1 LKKEDNIEEFED
13 CIPLQVTGYGTTAI
27 EARGHALN
35 KLLDIIQ
42 AMRRLVQRE
51 ITQSRLTT
59 TMIESDITSESFHSE
74 SQDTLILDA
83 AYGIFRDY
91 RIAKALFVSTQENDI
106 GILRGFINDRIS
118 NISEL
123 SSLCLYYL
131 VIRYLFSDNNEI
143 DLLAYSSRSI

>member
-1 LKKEDNIEEFED
+1 LKKEDNVEEFED
-13 CIPLQVTGYGTTAI
+13 CIPLQVTSYGTTDI
-27 EARGHALN
+27 EARGHAIN

-51 ITQSRLTT
+51 ITQSHLTT
-59 TMIESDITSESFHSE
+59 TMTESDITSESFHSE
-74 SQDTLILDA
+74 SQDILILDA

-91 RIAKALFVSTQENDI
+91 RIAKALFVSKQENDI
-106 GILRGFINDRIS
+106 AILRGFINDRMS

-143 DLLAYSSRSI
+143 DLLAFSSRSI